1 MVRHLF
7 LTKKNSVSVCVCVC
21 ACIFWGSY
29 LARTDPADVARVE
42 SKTYVCT
49 ERKEDAVPTA
59 RTGVEGTLGNW
70 KAPGVMDEEL
80 GHKFHGCM
88 TGE

>member
-1 MVRHLF
+1 M
-7 LTKKNSVSVCVCVC
+7 
-21 ACIFWGSY
+21 
-29 LARTDPADVARVE
+29 ARVE

-70 KAPGVMDEEL
+70 KAPGLMDEEL
-80 GHKFHGCM
+80 EQKFHGCM
-88 TGE
+88 TGECVYHVIPDTNNKHIQKLIQIISKWSLGWRSA

>member
-1 MVRHLF
+1 M
-7 LTKKNSVSVCVCVC
+7 
-21 ACIFWGSY
+21 
-29 LARTDPADVARVE
+29 ARVE

-49 ERKEDAVPTA
+49 ERKEDAVPIP

-88 TGE
+88 TGNRKITRPITAYIDRFGVHPLTTERLQADVWPNKLNCC